1 MNIALLWLI
10 AGSLLC
16 LMELLF
22 PVAFVAMMMGLS
34 AVLVGAVAGL
44 VPSLGFPLQIFLW
57 ILLSTLFVILSRRF
71 VPKRSQHPQ
80 LRDDSEGEVL
90 SAILPGEGG
99 RVLYEGN
106 SWRAECQDPQ
116 LEIPERQKVYIV
128 GRKGNTLIVL
138 PLQVLR
144 GDL

>member
-16 LMELLF
+16 LMELVF

-34 AVLVGAVAGL
+34 AVLVGALAGL
-44 VPSLGFPLQIFLW
+44 VPSIGFPLQIFLW
-57 ILLSTLFVILSRRF
+57 ILLSTLLVILSRRF

-90 SAILPGEGG
+90 SAILPGKTG

-106 SWRAECQDPQ
+106 SWRAECQDPL
-116 LEIPERQKVYIV
+116 LEISERQKVYIV

-138 PLQVLR
+138 PLQALR